1 MSTRRDHSARV
12 TAAHAA
18 RSLTRV
24 GTRGYMPPTMAKP
37 RRRRGQEAL
46 TVRLDL
52 NGAFAAA
59 SASSGTDAGGLEGLR
74 PELERVRTLL
84 ASRRAEG
91 GLPFAELPYRTA
103 DLKEIRTRAEEV
115 RRDFDTMVVLGI
127 GGAALGAEA
136 LTTALVDPR
145 TPGVQVVVGDSI
157 DPAAIQSL
165 LASVDLRRTLF
176 NVVSKSGDTAETTAR
191 FLIVRDRLMREL
203 GAVDYKRHLLVTTE
217 KERGSLRQIVNDE
230 GFPSLAVPPDVD
242 GRFAALTAMGLF
254 PAAVAGID
262 VDEIVAGAASM
273 DERSRQAGDAL
284 TDPPLMLAAT
294 LWHLAA
300 HKGARIVVVMS
311 YSERLAGLAE
321 WFTQLWGGSLGRAV
335 DRTGRLV
342 EWGQTAI
349 RARGSADQHSHLQ
362 LYLEGPRDK
371 VVLFLRVE
379 DHGDTL
385 TVPAAYQDIEDVACL
400 GGHSLGA
407 VLNAEQAATEFALA
421 RHERPSLGVSLP
433 AVTPFAVG
441 QLVYLFELATV
452 AAGYLADVDP
462 FGQPAV
468 EDAKTLTFALLGRP
482 GLELQRGEVEGWIAR
497 KNPRFVV

>member
-1 MSTRRDHSARV
+1 
-12 TAAHAA
+12 
-18 RSLTRV
+18 
-24 GTRGYMPPTMAKP
+24 
-37 RRRRGQEAL
+37 
-46 TVRLDL
+46 
-52 NGAFAAA
+52 
-59 SASSGTDAGGLEGLR
+59 
-74 PELERVRTLL
+74 
-84 ASRRAEG
+84 
-91 GLPFAELPYRTA
+91 
-103 DLKEIRTRAEEV
+103 
-115 RRDFDTMVVLGI
+115 
-127 GGAALGAEA
+127 
-136 LTTALVDPR
+136 
-145 TPGVQVVVGDSI
+145 
-157 DPAAIQSL
+157 
-165 LASVDLRRTLF
+165 
-176 NVVSKSGDTAETTAR
+176 
-191 FLIVRDRLMREL
+191 
-203 GAVDYKRHLLVTTE
+203 
-217 KERGSLRQIVNDE
+217 
-230 GFPSLAVPPDVD
+230 
-242 GRFAALTAMGLF
+242 
-254 PAAVAGID
+254 
-262 VDEIVAGAASM
+262 
-273 DERSRQAGDAL
+273 
-284 TDPPLMLAAT
+284 
-294 LWHLAA
+294 
-300 HKGARIVVVMS
+300 MS

-468 EDAKTLTFALLGRP
+468 EDAKVLTFALLGRP